1 MPIHDANLVVRDTSD
16 GVFVSSVP
24 EVWSLDL
31 DGTDLEGLAL
41 HIRVPSAVTG
51 SDPIFMVEIHTAT
64 ASVCTTAG
72 SIIGARTGMVKG
84 AEYIVPFSTP
94 KRSVAFMFDVTSS
107 TTTAFSIITADVV
120 QNVGQDWTR
129 IPEWR

>member
-1 MPIHDANLVVRDTSD
+1 MPIHDAQLIVRDTSD
-16 GVFVSSVP
+16 GAFVSSVP

-31 DGTDLEGLAL
+31 DGTDLRGLAL

-51 SDPIFMVEIHTAT
+51 CDPILMVEIHAAT
-64 ASVCTTAG
+64 ASVCTTTG
-72 SIIGARTGMVKG
+72 SIVAARTGMVKG
-84 AEYIVPFSTP
+84 AEYIVPFNTN
-94 KRSVAFMFDVTSS
+94 KRSVAFMLDVTSS